1 MRKAAARV
9 RVPRTPW
16 LPPASAA
23 QHLAL
28 RRLDARVA
36 WRVLCLLISP
46 MLPGC
51 HELPGGGLHRVHDA
65 VLTAWQLACNS
76 WAETTVPRR
85 RQG

>member
-9 RVPRTPW
+9 RVPRKPW

-65 VLTAWQLACNS
+65 PGHTARVR
-76 WAETTVPRR
+76 EIPRDTTR
-85 RQG
+85 